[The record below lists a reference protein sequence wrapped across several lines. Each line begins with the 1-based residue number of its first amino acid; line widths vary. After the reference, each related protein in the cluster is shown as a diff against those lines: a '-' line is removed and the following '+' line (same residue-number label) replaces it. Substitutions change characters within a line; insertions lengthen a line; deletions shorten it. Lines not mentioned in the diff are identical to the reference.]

1 MYIFAQN
8 PRHSLEEIANCRLGV
23 IEAGY
28 FSTEDYDIALQ
39 KPYGI
44 PHYLLIFIKKGLA
57 YIRRGEKEIWAE
69 KNTLL
74 LYHPGEAQELVFLKE
89 ESTEAS
95 WIVFSGS
102 QAEEILAELNLDVVK
117 TANLSGDTVGPIV
130 QQLLQELPES
140 NIYQDELLNSLLLQ
154 ALARTAQN
162 RALKE
167 SSAGIESVI
176 KKIGLEYNKNT
187 PASVYARECGISLS
201 HFMRLFKQ
209 STGTSPH
216 DFRLKLRI
224 EAAKALLKNTDC
236 TLTVIA
242 NQVGFKD
249 PFHFSSYFKKI
260 TGLSPQ
266 KFREIKE

>member
-8 PRHSLEEIANCRLGV
+8 PRYSLDKVASCRLGV
-23 IEAGY
+23 IEAGC

-39 KPYGI
+39 KPNGI

-74 LYHPGEAQELVFLKE
+74 LYHPKEAQELVFLKD

-102 QAEEILAELNLDVVK
+102 RASEILAELNLDGT
-117 TANLSGDTVGPIV
+117 TAGRLSGDTVTPIV
-130 QQLLQELPES
+130 RQLMQELPEA

-167 SSAGIESVI
+167 PAAGVESAI

-187 PASVYARECGISLS
+187 PASVYAKECGISLS

-209 STGTSPH
+209 ITGTSPH

-224 EAAKALLKNTDC
+224 DAAKALLKTTDC
-236 TLTVIA
+236 TLAVIA

-266 KFREIKE
+266 KFRESKE